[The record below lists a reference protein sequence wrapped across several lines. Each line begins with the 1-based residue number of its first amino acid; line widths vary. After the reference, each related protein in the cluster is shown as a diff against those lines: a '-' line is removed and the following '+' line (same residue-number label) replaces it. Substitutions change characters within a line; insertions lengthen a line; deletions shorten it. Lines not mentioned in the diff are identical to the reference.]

1 MNRSRSIWIALL
13 LIWSLLP
20 MLWQLITSFTSS
32 DALVNAELPFQQRWT
47 LDHYRELLSSDP
59 PFWRYLLNLSLIHI

>member
-1 MNRSRSIWIALL
+1 MNRSRSFWIALL

-32 DALVNAELPFQQRWT
+32 DALVNAELPFQQR
-47 LDHYRELLSSDP
+47 
-59 PFWRYLLNLSLIHI
+59 